1 MAYLE
6 AQKGINTNT
15 IANTNSM
22 FCKCTGQ
29 SRRLRKIQIQIQWQI
44 QIQIP
49 CFANALDRVGGSA
62 MCACLSAPEA
72 RSALSP
78 APGISNTIES
88 ICVRIFSVFVFTFV
102 LVFVY

>member
-1 MAYLE
+1 
-6 AQKGINTNT
+6 
-15 IANTNSM
+15 
-22 FCKCTGQ
+22 
-29 SRRLRKIQIQIQWQI
+29 
-44 QIQIP
+44 
-49 CFANALDRVGGSA
+49 

>member
-1 MAYLE
+1 MIGLGSDR
-6 AQKGINTNT
+6 KSLWHI
-15 IANTNSM
+15 
-22 FCKCTGQ
+22 K
-29 SRRLRKIQIQIQWQI
+29 RLKKVQIQIQL

-88 ICVRIFSVFVFTFV
+88 ICVRIFSVFVSTFV
-102 LVFVY
+102 LVFVYLFVDILLN